1 MIASDFWPFLDIDI
15 HIHPWPSSERWRM
28 LLNIWNSIPR
38 ILRPKWNFSTCHTS
52 EIFILFYIEISLW
65 QIYCSHLIV
74 IDSWMLEAI
83 GYVIFELSSKFYFYS
98 KRFSSFSYL
107 FSLIA
112 ANWYVPTHMLRTW
125 LHVNAGIHQTK
136 NLGGGEKFK
145 IQNITKTFSHST
157 CCWINHSVIHSFKIP
172 LVVFTKKFNL
182 LFIILAQKINVK
194 TCVSC
199 W

>member
-1 MIASDFWPFLDIDI
+1 MKFQHMPHFWNIYP
-15 HIHPWPSSERWRM
+15 
-28 LLNIWNSIPR
+28 LLHW
-38 ILRPKWNFSTCHTS
+38 ILHC
-52 EIFILFYIEISLW
+52 LW

-98 KRFSSFSYL
+98 KIFSSFSYL

-172 LVVFTKKFNL
+172 LVVFIWTVTIKKYNL
-182 LFIILAQKINVK
+182 IYIILAQKINVK
-194 TCVSC
+194 ACVSC